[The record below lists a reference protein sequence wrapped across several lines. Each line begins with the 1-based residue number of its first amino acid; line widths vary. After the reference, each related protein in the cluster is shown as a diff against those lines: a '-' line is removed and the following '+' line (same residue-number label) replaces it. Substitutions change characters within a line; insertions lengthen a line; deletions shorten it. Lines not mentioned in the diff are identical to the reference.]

1 MKKVS
6 NILWGLVLIAAGI
19 VFTLNAMEITNI
31 DIFFDGWWTLFIIV
45 PCLIGLLHEKDK
57 TGNLIGIGI
66 GVLLLLS
73 AQEILDF
80 SVILKLIFPLII
92 IAVGLQMLFSGLF
105 RNKTGKIMEKI
116 KDKGGNPRVA
126 CATFTGCRL
135 DCSDEVFDGAELNA
149 IFGGVKCDLRGAVIT
164 EDCAIQ
170 VTAIFGGIDILV
182 PQNVN
187 VKVNPTCIFGGISNK
202 TKAIDGAPTLYISG
216 ICMFGGVDIK

>member
-19 VFTLNAMEITNI
+19 VFTLNAMEITHI

-135 DCSDEVFDGAELNA
+135 DCSGEVFDGAELNA

>member
-1 MKKVS
+1 MSLAVAERLLAAYPVKA
-6 NILWGLVLIAAGI
+6 LVVACNTATAAAIHTLRQTHPDLI
-19 VFTLNAMEITNI
+19 V
-31 DIFFDGWWTLFIIV
+31 
-45 PCLIGLLHEKDK
+45 
-57 TGNLIGIGI
+57 IGI

>member
-135 DCSDEVFDGAELNA
+135 DCSGEVFDGAELNA

-202 TKAIDGAPTLYISG
+202 TKALDGAPTLYISG

>member
-135 DCSDEVFDGAELNA
+135 DCSGEVFDGAELNA
-149 IFGGVKCDLRGAVIT
+149 IFGGVKCDLRGAVIE

-170 VTAIFGGIDILV
+170 VTAIFGGVDICV